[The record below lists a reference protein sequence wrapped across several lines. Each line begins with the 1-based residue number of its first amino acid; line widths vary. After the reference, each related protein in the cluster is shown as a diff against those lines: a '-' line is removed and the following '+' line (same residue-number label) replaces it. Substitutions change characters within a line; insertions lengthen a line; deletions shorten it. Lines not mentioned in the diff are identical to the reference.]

1 MNEKG
6 LLMIISG
13 PSGSGK
19 GTVVD
24 ELIKDENFVI
34 SVSATT
40 RSPRDYEEDGVHY
53 FFKTVDEFGD
63 MINDGE
69 LLEWAAFCGNYYGT
83 PKTYVEKMLEAG
95 KNVILEIEVQGAQ
108 QITEMYP
115 ESVSIFLM
123 PPSKEELLRRLTG
136 RGTEDEITIER
147 RIQRASEEV
156 ELLPNYKFV
165 VINDEVEKAVE
176 KIKVIAES
184 EKMRSIRYENMVEAF
199 K

>member
-1 MNEKG
+1 MIKKG

-40 RSPRDYEEDGVHY
+40 RAPRDYEEDGVHY